1 MDSCLFAQHFWGDKH
16 MGFDVLYQN
25 LKLACRSTNDFAEF
39 LRESFSVDDAYCKAI
54 SKLAKQAGSYNIAS
68 TFKPCWS
75 IVRQFIEQIGQL
87 HSNFTQDRQAL
98 LKDVQKYIEEQQ
110 KRYKSVKEGEV
121 STQEV
126 VHAFQVTTV
135 QLQKAKELYFCRH
148 TEYQRMLRNE
158 SSSTRDQ
165 EKLEAKLKKSQ
176 DEYKYL
182 IEKYNNLR
190 NQFVGKMQTSC
201 AQFQEIEVSHLD
213 QMREFLHRYSSAWF
227 TGRQGLD
234 KLLLQFEEYFAQMS
248 TEQLLQLFVKERGTG
263 STIPQ
268 GIAFEDAEVA
278 AAFSTPNTDR
288 SGAANGAGMRALEAL
303 FGHEPRASSAL
314 AVVNTETKQNGQ
326 VSQSSLSDTNGDAG
340 SLASASSAVTPTI
353 VTSVPAIFAK
363 RRDGFFRRRRNSLT
377 NEPAA
382 SGSAGVTQTGS
393 AVAVGLGPSNDT
405 SGPTMLSAGSLSA
418 FNIVAKRG
426 IRRFGTPLSNGK
438 GKFGSKRDLKSEGST
453 GEDWH
458 TASPVELPKDEEG
471 FSIPPTDPW
480 TDTVGYELS
489 GRGQSSSDSGS
500 DVDVVGRSF
509 KGLKASCF
517 LGISVKIRPVGE
529 FAPSVS
535 TLLSPKPSAPKSP
548 STRSHLPVLCDR
560 RANKSA
566 RSDHASTVGHSDVSL
581 LACRPDSH
589 TSGTKLIHRL
599 PTAPA
604 LPPPP
609 APVASS
615 TSGAVSQV
623 ARAEDGLPLQRLRD
637 NPSVAPEPG
646 TVRPRLLGSQTWGK
660 TLSLD
665 PSHTQH
671 SFQTSPDPVFP
682 DSTKSALEKIVST
695 NSSGLESTKS
705 VTMAETTNRIPSTPR
720 KQSMVNS
727 YPMDPR
733 RCSSAVPESMRLESG
748 SHTISKAGWLAFDS
762 DLTNPSWNSC
772 EPTDVSNAWSTR
784 PSDSVSFAIEDK
796 NALDRII
803 PTQPEPTVRM
813 GNTFSRDIESITS
826 IPSLGSFAFPTAS
839 TTGTIV
845 TLPRTLLPAKPI
857 PIAAA
862 FTETWRVRFHNGGGS
877 SFSTAASIIPPPLQ
891 AVSGTLTLAFP
902 TLAVEQ
908 LVREPSVGPL
918 VLRLNNAI
926 RFKNIQL
933 KLDGSFISDCSSDST
948 STCGA
953 STYPSAD
960 YVITIPGTAL
970 VQHFTNILS
979 TFSRSA
985 ADSSGANISN
995 YVKLDVLSYAVELNA
1010 IMNLQALTPPI
1021 HLCTYWRC
1029 ERGATDFRLD
1039 YTSHWPSNDQAVSRS
1054 IRGDLRISLN
1064 VDGGVSRMQSLP
1076 MGVWLPDVHRATWQI
1091 PFSQPLDNVSSRAAS
1106 DSLTVCSGTVR
1117 AKFTLVNGPGRP
1129 QPVALQFVRE
1139 DCLASGVRLA
1149 VEGLEYKLSLCKQ
1162 RIIGDRYICDPPN
1175 HSAMLPL
1182 CSVPQAPAVG
1192 QQLSLAPP
1200 PTAVPPR
1207 PDLP

>member
-1 MDSCLFAQHFWGDKH
+1 MMDSCLFAQHFWGDKH
-16 MGFDVLYQN
+16 VGFDVLYQN

-75 IVRQFIEQIGQL
+75 IIRQFIEQIGQL
-87 HSNFTQDRQAL
+87 HSTVTQDRQAL

-213 QMREFLHRYSSAWF
+213 QMREFLHRYSSAWA

-268 GIAFEDAEVA
+268 GIFFEDAEVA

-288 SGAANGAGMRALEAL
+288 SAAVNGAGMRALEAL

-314 AVVNTETKQNGQ
+314 AAVNTETKHNGQ

-340 SLASASSAVTPTI
+340 SLASASSVVTPTI
-353 VTSVPAIFAK
+353 VTSIPAVSAK

-377 NEPAA
+377 NDPAV
-382 SGSAGVTQTGS
+382 SGSASVTQTGS
-393 AVAVGLGPSNDT
+393 AVAVGLGPSSDT
-405 SGPTMLSAGSLSA
+405 SGPTLLSTGSLSA

-480 TDTVGYELS
+480 TDTVGYEPS
-489 GRGQSSSDSGS
+489 GRDQSSSDSGS

-517 LGISVKIRPVGE
+517 LRIYVKIRPVGD

-535 TLLSPKPSAPKSP
+535 TLLSPKPTVPKSP
-548 STRSHLPVLCDR
+548 STRSHVPVLCDR
-560 RANKSA
+560 RVSKSA
-566 RSDHASTVGHSDVSL
+566 RSDHASTIGHSNLSL
-581 LACRPDSH
+581 LASGSDSH

-609 APVASS
+609 APVPFS
-615 TSGAVSQV
+615 TSGTVSQI
-623 ARAEDGLPLQRLRD
+623 ARTEDGLPLQRLRD
-637 NPSVAPEPG
+637 IASCATEPG

-665 PSHTQH
+665 PSRTQR
-671 SFQTSPDPVFP
+671 SFQTSFDPVFS
-682 DSTKSALEKIVST
+682 DSTKLALENIGST
-695 NSSGLESTKS
+695 DSSSGLEFTES
-705 VTMAETTNRIPSTPR
+705 VTTAEQTTRSPSTR
-720 KQSMVNS
+720 GKQSTIDS
-727 YPMDPR
+727 YPMDLR
-733 RCSSAVPESMRLESG
+733 RCSSAIPESMRLEPG
-748 SHTISKAGWLAFDS
+748 SHTMNKAGWVRTSTTFCAYPKWPNLAFDS
-762 DLTNPSWNSC
+762 DFTNSSWNSC
-772 EPTDVSNAWSTR
+772 EPTNTPNAWATG
-784 PSDSVSFAIEDK
+784 PSDSVSLVIEDK
-796 NALDRII
+796 NTLERIT
-803 PTQPEPTVRM
+803 PTQPEPTVCV
-813 GNTFSRDIESITS
+813 GSKFSRDSESVTS

-839 TTGTIV
+839 TAGTIV
-845 TLPRTLLPAKPI
+845 TPPRTLLPAKPI

-908 LVREPSVGPL
+908 LVREPTVGPL
-918 VLRLNNAI
+918 ILRLNNAI

-933 KLDGSFISDCSSDST
+933 KLEGSLISGCSEDNT
-948 STCGA
+948 FTCEA
-953 STYPSAD
+953 STFPSAD
-960 YVITIPGTAL
+960 YVITIPGAAL

-979 TFSRSA
+979 TISRPAS
-985 ADSSGANISN
+985 DSSGANSSN

-1010 IMNLQALTPPI
+1010 IKKLHALTPPI

-1039 YTSHWPSNDQAVSRS
+1039 YTSHWPSNDQAASCFYLMPYSV
-1054 IRGDLRISLN
+1054 
-1064 VDGGVSRMQSLP
+1064 
-1076 MGVWLPDVHRATWQI
+1076 T
-1091 PFSQPLDNVSSRAAS
+1091 LDCDWDWCRFCPESGFLYSNCASS
-1106 DSLTVCSGTVR
+1106 
-1117 AKFTLVNGPGRP
+1117 KP
-1129 QPVALQFVRE
+1129 
-1139 DCLASGVRLA
+1139 
-1149 VEGLEYKLSLCKQ
+1149 
-1162 RIIGDRYICDPPN
+1162 
-1175 HSAMLPL
+1175 
-1182 CSVPQAPAVG
+1182 
-1192 QQLSLAPP
+1192 
-1200 PTAVPPR
+1200 
-1207 PDLP
+1207 

>member
-1 MDSCLFAQHFWGDKH
+1 MDSCLFAQQFWGDKH

-39 LRESFSVDDAYCKAI
+39 LRESFSIDDAYCKAI

-75 IVRQFIEQIGQL
+75 IIRQFIEQIGQL
-87 HSNFTQDRQAL
+87 HSTVTQDRQAL

-213 QMREFLHRYSSAWF
+213 QMREFLHRYSSAWA

-268 GIAFEDAEVA
+268 GISFEDAEVA
-278 AAFSTPNTDR
+278 AAFNTPNTDR
-288 SGAANGAGMRALEAL
+288 SGTVNGAGMRALEAL

-314 AVVNTETKQNGQ
+314 AAVNTETKQNGQ
-326 VSQSSLSDTNGDAG
+326 VSQSSLSDINGDTR
-340 SLASASSAVTPTI
+340 SLTSASSVVTPTI
-353 VTSVPAIFAK
+353 VTSIPAVSAK

-382 SGSAGVTQTGS
+382 SDSASVTQTGS
-393 AVAVGLGPSNDT
+393 AVAVGLGPCNDT
-405 SGPTMLSAGSLSA
+405 TGPTLLSAGSLSA

-458 TASPVELPKDEEG
+458 TTSPVELPKDEEG

-480 TDTVGYELS
+480 TDTVGYEPS
-489 GRGQSSSDSGS
+489 GRDQSSSDSGS

-517 LGISVKIRPVGE
+517 LRISVGTAVKIRPVGD

-535 TLLSPKPSAPKSP
+535 TLLSPKPTVPKPS
-548 STRSHLPVLCDR
+548 STRSHVQVLCDR
-560 RANKSA
+560 RVSKSA
-566 RSDHASTVGHSDVSL
+566 RSDHTSTIGHSDLSL
-581 LACRPDSH
+581 LACGSDSH

-609 APVASS
+609 TPVAFS
-615 TSGAVSQV
+615 TSGTVSQV
-623 ARAEDGLPLQRLRD
+623 TRTEDGLPLQRLRD
-637 NPSVAPEPG
+637 IASVATESG

-665 PSHTQH
+665 PSRTQR
-671 SFQTSPDPVFP
+671 SFQTNLDPVFS
-682 DSTKSALEKIVST
+682 DSAKSALESIVST
-695 NSSGLESTKS
+695 DSSSGLEFIES
-705 VTMAETTNRIPSTPR
+705 VTTAEQTNRSPSTR
-720 KQSMVNS
+720 KKQSTVDS
-727 YPMDPR
+727 YPLDSR
-733 RCSSAVPESMRLESG
+733 RCSSAVPESMRLEPG
-748 SHTISKAGWLAFDS
+748 SHTMNKAGWLAFDS
-762 DLTNPSWNSC
+762 DFMNPSGNSC
-772 EPTDVSNAWSTR
+772 EPTKAPNAWSTR
-784 PSDSVSFAIEDK
+784 PSES
-796 NALDRII
+796 RI
-803 PTQPEPTVRM
+803 
-813 GNTFSRDIESITS
+813 
-826 IPSLGSFAFPTAS
+826 
-839 TTGTIV
+839 
-845 TLPRTLLPAKPI
+845 
-857 PIAAA
+857 
-862 FTETWRVRFHNGGGS
+862 
-877 SFSTAASIIPPPLQ
+877 
-891 AVSGTLTLAFP
+891 
-902 TLAVEQ
+902 
-908 LVREPSVGPL
+908 VG
-918 VLRLNNAI
+918 
-926 RFKNIQL
+926 
-933 KLDGSFISDCSSDST
+933 
-948 STCGA
+948 
-953 STYPSAD
+953 Y
-960 YVITIPGTAL
+960 
-970 VQHFTNILS
+970 
-979 TFSRSA
+979 
-985 ADSSGANISN
+985 
-995 YVKLDVLSYAVELNA
+995 
-1010 IMNLQALTPPI
+1010 
-1021 HLCTYWRC
+1021 
-1029 ERGATDFRLD
+1029 
-1039 YTSHWPSNDQAVSRS
+1039 
-1054 IRGDLRISLN
+1054 
-1064 VDGGVSRMQSLP
+1064 
-1076 MGVWLPDVHRATWQI
+1076 
-1091 PFSQPLDNVSSRAAS
+1091 
-1106 DSLTVCSGTVR
+1106 
-1117 AKFTLVNGPGRP
+1117 
-1129 QPVALQFVRE
+1129 
-1139 DCLASGVRLA
+1139 
-1149 VEGLEYKLSLCKQ
+1149 
-1162 RIIGDRYICDPPN
+1162 
-1175 HSAMLPL
+1175 
-1182 CSVPQAPAVG
+1182 
-1192 QQLSLAPP
+1192 
-1200 PTAVPPR
+1200 
-1207 PDLP
+1207 